1 MEEEHREPWEALSLM
16 AAVYLALLLWHYVI
30 TIMDY
35 AMAFVNYKGEL
46 NLGDCVEI
54 PLLL

>member
-1 MEEEHREPWEALSLM
+1 MEKEHREPWEILAIV
-16 AAVYLALLLWHYVI
+16 AAGDIGVLLWHYII

>member
-1 MEEEHREPWEALSLM
+1 MEKEHREPWEVLSLM
-16 AAVYLALLLWHYVI
+16 VAGYLALLWWHYLI
-30 TIMDY
+30 TIMDN
-35 AMAFVNYKGEL
+35 AMAFVKYEGQL

>member
-1 MEEEHREPWEALSLM
+1 MEKEHREPWEVLSLM
-16 AAVYLALLLWHYVI
+16 AAGYLALLLWHYVI

-35 AMAFVNYKGEL
+35 AMAFVKYEGQL

-54 PLLL
+54 PFLL

>member
-1 MEEEHREPWEALSLM
+1 MQEEHREPWEILAIV
-16 AAVYLALLLWHYVI
+16 AAGYFGVLLWHYVI

-54 PLLL
+54 PFLL